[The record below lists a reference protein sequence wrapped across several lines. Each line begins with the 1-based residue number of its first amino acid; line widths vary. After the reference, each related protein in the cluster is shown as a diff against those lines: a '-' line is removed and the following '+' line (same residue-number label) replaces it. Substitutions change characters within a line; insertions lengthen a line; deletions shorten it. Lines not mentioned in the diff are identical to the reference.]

1 VWWKR
6 SGLENSTMKT
16 KYLDLLEG
24 LPPDE
29 LGEFNKEFHE
39 VICKTIIE
47 LYKDYIDKRGISYE
61 QIEVARDLAD
71 EMPEIQAA
79 RMLLEFLD
87 SDEIKE
93 AAIEKEHEQ

>member
-1 VWWKR
+1 
-6 SGLENSTMKT
+6 MKK
-16 KYLDLLEG
+16 KYVELLKG

-47 LYKDYIDKRGISYE
+47 LYKDYIDKRGISQQ
-61 QIEVARDLAD
+61 QIDAARDFA
-71 EMPEIQAA
+71 MVAPETDAA
-79 RMLLEFLD
+79 KELLEFLD

-93 AAIEKEHEQ
+93 ALVVERSGQEK

>member
-1 VWWKR
+1 
-6 SGLENSTMKT
+6 MKK
-16 KYLDLLEG
+16 KYIDLLEG

-47 LYKDYIDKRGISYE
+47 LYQDSLDKRGISQQ
-61 QIEVARDLAD
+61 QIEVARDFAE
-71 EMPEIQAA
+71 EMSETQAA

-87 SDEIKE
+87 SDEIKG
-93 AAIEKEHEQ
+93 AVIEKEAEL

>member
-1 VWWKR
+1 
-6 SGLENSTMKT
+6 MKT
-16 KYLDLLEG
+16 KYIDLHEG

-47 LYKDYIDKRGISYE
+47 LYKDSIKKRGISQQ
-61 QIEVARDLAD
+61 QIESARDFAD
-71 EMPEIQAA
+71 AMPDTEAA

-87 SDEIKE
+87 SKDCRYVRPSWTHCVIL
-93 AAIEKEHEQ
+93 